1 MHSLLG
7 LLLGFSG
14 LAGSFLLGLLL
25 LSVLREELLVFSNVL
40 LGEFPSVL
48 AGLLN
53 NSLSA
58 ESLLGD
64 NSLDLGG
71 LVEGLVT
78 SLDLSSDDILAD
90 IVLLVEGKGR
100 DDVVSS
106 LGSTHVG
113 LVDVGKAIDLLLALL
128 HDLEEDSANIGS
140 DNAASHGTS
149 LALTSS
155 SGLVERANYN

>member
-1 MHSLLG
+1 MLSLLG

-25 LSVLREELLVFSNVL
+25 LSVLREKLLVFSNVL

-48 AGLLN
+48 AGLLD

-58 ESLLGD
+58 DSLLGD
-64 NSLDLGG
+64 HSLDLGG

-78 SLDLSSDDILAD
+78 SLDLSSDDISAD
-90 IVLLVEGKGR
+90 IVLLVKSEGR

-113 LVDVGKAIDLLLALL
+113 LVDVSEAIDLLLALL
-128 HDLEEDSANIGS
+128 DDLEEDSANIGS
-140 DNAASHGTS
+140 DDASSDTTS
-149 LALTSS
+149 SALTSS
-155 SGLVERANYN
+155 SGLVERALYN

>member
-1 MHSLLG
+1 MLSLLG
-7 LLLGFSG
+7 LLLGFSS

-25 LSVLREELLVFSNVL
+25 LSVLREKLLVFSNVL
-40 LGEFPSVL
+40 LGDFPSVL
-48 AGLLN
+48 AGLLD

-58 ESLLGD
+58 DSLLRN

-78 SLDLSSDDILAD
+78 SLDLSSDDISAD
-90 IVLLVEGKGR
+90 IVLLVKSESG

-106 LGSTHVG
+106 LGSSHVR
-113 LVDVGKAIDLLLALL
+113 LVDVGKAIDFLLALL
-128 HDLEEDSANIGS
+128 DDLEEDSANIGS
-140 DNAASHGTS
+140 NNATSDGTS

-155 SGLVERANYN
+155 SGNVERAT